1 MKAKEV
7 ISIFE
12 DFEEDVEDED
22 LTDYEKVK
30 GVLKDVE
37 DKKVQSLWKT
47 FDGYDEKD
55 FMVFKGSVL
64 EYYLGAKKTAK
75 YFLDQLEDLSEENEA
90 RCMTLRRLTDY
101 YSSFSPIALWLEDKE
116 VISRSEADEY
126 FWFGLP
132 KRIRKMV
139 RQELGL
145 DATIPSRKRA
155 FKVTC
160 RILEDEDDDDG
171 DDDLF
176 RWTTAVAEIGQEP
189 QEFGKDEGAVAW
201 VDDLEAM
208 AGITEEVC
216 VEEIAPAVLEN
227 MAIEM
232 QGSADEENELER
244 DGNVLEPKDIQAPV
258 ERLPAP
264 IENVPAAAKVAI
276 ESDDGTL
283 AINDIPAVYNNA
295 PEREDM
301 LIDYKMPPQRCK
313 FPPAGERVVC
323 KTLRIPQDLL
333 KLQIGYRLPLTGFY
347 GPVSPIF
354 TYTKYRKKVYLRRT
368 TGLHTEAFC
377 HFFERPLSMSPCFRS
392 VRTLRNL
399 YASF

>member
-1 MKAKEV
+1 MKPREV
-7 ISIFE
+7 IAI
-12 DFEEDVEDED
+12 FEEDVEDKD

-37 DKKVQSLWKT
+37 DRKVRSLWKT

-75 YFLDQLEDLSEENEA
+75 YFLDQLEDLSEDNEA

-101 YSSFSPIALWLEDKE
+101 YSSSSPIVLWLEDKE

-155 FKVTC
+155 FKVTR

-176 RWTTAVAEIGQEP
+176 RWTTAVAEIGQEL

-208 AGITEEVC
+208 AGITEEV
-216 VEEIAPAVLEN
+216 
-227 MAIEM
+227 
-232 QGSADEENELER
+232 GDEENELER

-276 ESDDGTL
+276 ESNDGTL
-283 AINDIPAVYNNA
+283 AINDNLPA
-295 PEREDM
+295 E
-301 LIDYKMPPQRCK
+301 
-313 FPPAGERVVC
+313 
-323 KTLRIPQDLL
+323 
-333 KLQIGYRLPLTGFY
+333 
-347 GPVSPIF
+347 
-354 TYTKYRKKVYLRRT
+354 
-368 TGLHTEAFC
+368 
-377 HFFERPLSMSPCFRS
+377 
-392 VRTLRNL
+392 
-399 YASF
+399 

>member
-1 MKAKEV
+1 MKPREV
-7 ISIFE
+7 IAI
-12 DFEEDVEDED
+12 FEEDVEDKD

-37 DKKVQSLWKT
+37 DKKVWSLWKT

-64 EYYLGAKKTAK
+64 EYYLAAKETAK
-75 YFLDQLEDLSEENEA
+75 YFLDQLEDLLEENKA

-101 YSSFSPIALWLEDKE
+101 YSSFSPIALWLDDKE

-132 KRIRKMV
+132 KIIQKMV

-155 FKVTC
+155 FKVTGC
-160 RILEDEDDDDG
+160 ILEDEDDDDG

-176 RWTTAVAEIGQEP
+176 RWTTAVAKIGQEP

-208 AGITEEVC
+208 AGSTEEVG
-216 VEEIAPAVLEN
+216 VEEITPAVLEN

-232 QGSADEENELER
+232 QGSADEQNELER

-276 ESDDGTL
+276 ESDNGAL

-301 LIDYKMPPQRCK
+301 LIDYKMPPQRC
-313 FPPAGERVVC
+313 
-323 KTLRIPQDLL
+323 
-333 KLQIGYRLPLTGFY
+333 
-347 GPVSPIF
+347 
-354 TYTKYRKKVYLRRT
+354 
-368 TGLHTEAFC
+368 
-377 HFFERPLSMSPCFRS
+377 
-392 VRTLRNL
+392 N
-399 YASF
+399 